1 MTEQAFSSSKESI
14 MEKKITVYVVRANDK
29 EVNFATVTRANE
41 AQELLAK
48 FGVEVEVEKVKKT
61 VTID

>member
-1 MTEQAFSSSKESI
+1 

-29 EVNFATVTRANE
+29 EVNFATVTSANG
-41 AQELLAK
+41 AKELLAK

-61 VTID
+61 INID